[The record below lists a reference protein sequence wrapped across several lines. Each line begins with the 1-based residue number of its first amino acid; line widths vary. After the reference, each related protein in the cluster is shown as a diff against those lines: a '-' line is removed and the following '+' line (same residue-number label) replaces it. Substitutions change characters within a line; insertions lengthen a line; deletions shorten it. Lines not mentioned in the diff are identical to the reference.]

1 MLVIGLV
8 KNCGRGRVALR
19 PRHQNPDRVNIETM
33 RDLAT
38 PLAPTFPGRE
48 VRKANRA
55 TKKAIRQKGRAEMK
69 EAKAEMKGQRKQG
82 RYVKKT
88 YGK

>member
-1 MLVIGLV
+1 M
-8 KNCGRGRVALR
+8 ALR
-19 PRHQNPDRVNIETM
+19 LRHQNPDRVNIETM

-69 EAKAEMKGQRKQG
+69 DAKSEMKGQRKQG

>member
-1 MLVIGLV
+1 MRKLTLV
-8 KNCGRGRVALR
+8 
-19 PRHQNPDRVNIETM
+19 
-33 RDLAT
+33 
-38 PLAPTFPGRE
+38 PLFPGKE

-69 EAKAEMKGQRKQG
+69 DAKAEMKGQRKQG

>member
-1 MLVIGLV
+1 M
-8 KNCGRGRVALR
+8 ALR

-69 EAKAEMKGQRKQG
+69 DAKSEMKGQRKQG